1 MIFLKENINSFYKP
15 LERAKISLSKLKNS
29 MSLND
34 LFKSKENP
42 YSTSIPRVKI
52 SINKYEKIKQ
62 NFTNKNIQKKFKKQN
77 SMDDLINNQLKEY
90 INYSNFLKKQLKKNN
105 DINQERINNYEK
117 LNKKFNEINIQNKVI
132 NQQLFDFQE
141 ENKRLKVENENLKS
155 KLKDINSNI
164 NLNYEYNLKSILEK
178 YEMLKEKKKFYKKMN
193 KNLEKSKKE
202 YEILIDKLQKS
213 LNLINLSSKNNNLL
227 KTSNECYQQ
236 NIQKFKD
243 NKDKYIK
250 SRNSFTQND
259 RSNIDN
265 IIMKQNISENDF
277 DINEKL
283 NNTNFNKKNKDL
295 YNNNLNDNIIIKNIP
310 KNNCSKLLNEK
321 NNEKEKKL
329 NNNKFDGIEDLKKN
343 NINNEKNLIKSP
355 KFKISSKNQFSKSS
369 NHSPQNKDKSNSEKK
384 DLNFLTKK
392 TSPSFLK
399 ILKDISNLKDKNITL
414 NLRNNKNLINKN
426 NSKSS
431 SPLNLKKKKNLS
443 EEKEDYN
450 LRLNELI
457 SLIKEKGNEIEIIK
471 EQFKILNF
479 QLLKN
484 YEKINYKE
492 KYKREKIKNN
502 KVNLS
507 LEQLNGLTQ
516 ELLDTRVEMQN
527 KYENEIKRLKK
538 KINENPNLSPEKD
551 NNYFFRNEKKEYI
564 FINNK
569 LDNLKAIEK
578 KYNFM
583 EIYNDEELK
592 QEKTSQLTLK
602 SNKWEDPFNVDKN
615 VIYLTSDLKTNKNF
629 YMRKNNN

>member
-1 MIFLKENINSFYKP
+1 MIFLKGNINSFYKP
-15 LERAKISLSKLKNS
+15 LERAKISLLNLKSS
-29 MSLND
+29 MSLNE
-34 LFKSKENP
+34 LFKSKENS

-52 SINKYEKIKQ
+52 SINKCEKIKK
-62 NFTNKNIQKKFKKQN
+62 NFTNKNIPKKFKKHN

-90 INYSNFLKKQLKKNN
+90 IKYSNFLKKQLKKNN
-105 DINQERINNYEK
+105 DINQERINHYEN

-132 NQQLFDFQE
+132 NQQLFDYQE

-155 KLKDINSNI
+155 QLKDINSNI

-202 YEILIDKLQKS
+202 YEMLIDKLQKS
-213 LNLINLSSKNNNLL
+213 LNLINLSSKENNLL
-227 KTSNECYQQ
+227 KISNKYNHQ

-243 NKDKYIK
+243 NKDKYIEL
-250 SRNSFTQND
+250 RNSFTQND

-277 DINEKL
+277 ALNEKF
-283 NNTNFNKKNKDL
+283 NKTNFNEKNKDL
-295 YNNNLNDNIIIKNIP
+295 YNDSLNDKILIKNLSE
-310 KNNCSKLLNEK
+310 NNCSKFLNEK
-321 NNEKEKKL
+321 NKEKEKKL
-329 NNNKFDGIEDLKKN
+329 NNNKLDETKDLKK
-343 NINNEKNLIKSP
+343 KNLIKSP
-355 KFKISSKNQFSKSS
+355 KFKITFKNQFSKSS
-369 NHSPQNKDKSNSEKK
+369 NHSPQKKDKGNSEKK
-384 DLNFLTKK
+384 DLNLLKK
-392 TSPSFLK
+392 ETNPSFLK
-399 ILKDISNLKDKNITL
+399 ILKDISNLKNKNITL
-414 NLRNNKNLINKN
+414 NLRNNNN

-431 SPLNLKKKKNLS
+431 SLLNSKQKNLS

-450 LRLNELI
+450 LRVNELI
-457 SLIKEKGNEIEIIK
+457 SLIKEKGNEIELIK

-484 YEKINYKE
+484 YEKFNYKE

-551 NNYFFRNEKKEYI
+551 NNYFFPNEKKEYI

-569 LDNLKAIEK
+569 FDNLKAIEK

>member
-1 MIFLKENINSFYKP
+1 MIFLKRNINSFYKP
-15 LERAKISLSKLKNS
+15 LERAKISLSNLKSS

-34 LFKSKENP
+34 LFKSKENS

-52 SINKYEKIKQ
+52 SINKYEKIKK
-62 NFTNKNIQKKFKKQN
+62 NFTNKSIPKKFKKQN
-77 SMDDLINNQLKEY
+77 SMDDLINNQLKEH
-90 INYSNFLKKQLKKNN
+90 IKYSNFLKKQLKKNN
-105 DINQERINNYEK
+105 DINQERINHYEK

-202 YEILIDKLQKS
+202 YEMLIDKLQKS
-213 LNLINLSSKNNNLL
+213 LNLINLSSKDNNLL
-227 KTSNECYQQ
+227 KISNECYQQ

-250 SRNSFTQND
+250 SRNSFTQNY
-259 RSNIDN
+259 RNNIDN

-277 DINEKL
+277 DINEKF

-295 YNNNLNDNIIIKNIP
+295 YNDNLNDNIIIKNSS

-321 NNEKEKKL
+321 NNEKEKKI
-329 NNNKFDGIEDLKKN
+329 NNNKFDEIEDLKKN
-343 NINNEKNLIKSP
+343 NLNNEKNLIKSP

-384 DLNFLTKK
+384 DLTKK

-426 NSKSS
+426 NFKSS
-431 SPLNLKKKKNLS
+431 SPLNSKKKNLS

-450 LRLNELI
+450 LRVNELI
-457 SLIKEKGNEIEIIK
+457 SLIKEKGNEIELIK

-551 NNYFFRNEKKEYI
+551 NNYFFSNEKKEYI

-569 LDNLKAIEK
+569 FDNLKAIEK

-629 YMRKNNN
+629 YMRKKNN

>member
-1 MIFLKENINSFYKP
+1 MIFLKRNINSFYKP
-15 LERAKISLSKLKNS
+15 LERAKISLSNLKSS

-34 LFKSKENP
+34 LFKSKENS

-52 SINKYEKIKQ
+52 SINKYEKIKK
-62 NFTNKNIQKKFKKQN
+62 NFTNKSIPKKFKKQN
-77 SMDDLINNQLKEY
+77 SMDDLINNQLKEH
-90 INYSNFLKKQLKKNN
+90 IKYSNFLKKQLKKNN
-105 DINQERINNYEK
+105 DINQERINHYEK

-213 LNLINLSSKNNNLL
+213 LNLINLSSKDNNLL
-227 KTSNECYQQ
+227 KISNECYQQ

-250 SRNSFTQND
+250 SRNSFTQNY

-277 DINEKL
+277 DIKEKF
-283 NNTNFNKKNKDL
+283 NNTYFNKKNKDL
-295 YNNNLNDNIIIKNIP
+295 YNDNLNDNIIIKNSS

-321 NNEKEKKL
+321 NNEKEKKI
-329 NNNKFDGIEDLKKN
+329 NNNKFDEIEDLKKN
-343 NINNEKNLIKSP
+343 NLNNEKNLIKSP

-384 DLNFLTKK
+384 DLTKK

-414 NLRNNKNLINKN
+414 NLRNNNN

-431 SPLNLKKKKNLS
+431 SLLNSKQKNLS

-450 LRLNELI
+450 LRVNELI
-457 SLIKEKGNEIEIIK
+457 SLIKEKGNEIKLIK

-484 YEKINYKE
+484 YEIINYKE

-551 NNYFFRNEKKEYI
+551 NNYFFSNEKKEYI

-569 LDNLKAIEK
+569 FDNLKAIEK

-629 YMRKNNN
+629 YMRKKNN